1 MLRKILLVLAVGL
14 ALAACGKG
22 GKDGKAG
29 ASAGASAGAAARQLL
44 ISPEDLL
51 TIESNALASGPVITG
66 SVQPE
71 RNADLRAEVSA
82 VVMQVMKENGE
93 SVKKGDVLVRLD
105 ETAIRDSLGSAEE
118 ASRAAKQTLEQSERN
133 FQRMQTLRTSGMASA
148 QSLED
153 AEIRRNNAQSDL
165 AAANTRAALA
175 RQQLQ
180 RTLVRAPFDGIVS
193 ERKVSN
199 GDTAQI
205 GKELIK
211 VIDPASMRF
220 EGLVSADK
228 IGVVK
233 LGQVVRFR
241 INGYPGQE
249 FVGKIKRVDP
259 AADAVTRQVAVL
271 VEFAD
276 KSLPRVAG
284 LYAEGRVEAA
294 SVVVLMLPESALVQ
308 SGDKAYAWRLKD
320 KILQKVALGMGQRDA
335 RSGQWEVRSGL
346 ALGER
351 VMRSP
356 SPSFVDGQK
365 VELAAP
371 KAAKSATSATASATA
386 LAPASAT
393 ATAAQSN

>member
-1 MLRKILLVLAVGL
+1 MLRKTLLVLAMGL
-14 ALAACGKG
+14 ALAGCKDGKSG
-22 GKDGKAG
+22 ADGKAG
-29 ASAGASAGAAARQLL
+29 ASASASANATPRQLL

-82 VVMQVMKENGE
+82 VVIQVLKENGE
-93 SVKKGDVLVRLD
+93 VVKKGDLLVRLD

-118 ASRAAKQTLEQSERN
+118 ASRAASQTLEQSQRN

-165 AAANTRAALA
+165 AAARTRAAQA

-180 RTLVRAPFDGIVS
+180 RTSVRAPFDGIVS

-199 GDTAQI
+199 GDTAQV

-211 VIDPASMRF
+211 VIDPTSMRF

-249 FVGKIKRVDP
+249 FTGKIKRVDP

-276 KSLPRVAG
+276 RNVPRVAG

-294 SVVVLMLPESALVQ
+294 SVTVLMLPESALVQ
-308 SGDKAYAWRLKD
+308 SGDKAFAWRLQGQT
-320 KILQKVALGMGQRDA
+320 LHKVALGMGQRDA

-356 SPSFVDGQK
+356 SPTFVDGQN
-365 VELAAP
+365 V
-371 KAAKSATSATASATA
+371 T
-386 LAPASAT
+386 LAPAKPARANGAAAA
-393 ATAAQSN
+393 ATAAASAAPGATQAN